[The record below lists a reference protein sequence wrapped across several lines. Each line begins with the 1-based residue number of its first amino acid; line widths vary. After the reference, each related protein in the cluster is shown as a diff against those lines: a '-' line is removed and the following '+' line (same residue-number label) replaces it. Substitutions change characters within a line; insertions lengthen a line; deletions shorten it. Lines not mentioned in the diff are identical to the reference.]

1 MRYADEEL
9 IAWMADLMERKENED
24 REENGEKEEE
34 DDY

>member
-1 MRYADEEL
+1 MGYGEEEL

-34 DDY
+34 DDN